1 MEFNDKHPI
10 WLQIYEM
17 VCKRIAT
24 EQWAEAERIP
34 AVRELAVELQVN
46 PNTVMRAYERLTQ
59 EQVIFNRRGIGY
71 FAAEGSRARTLEM
84 LRRQFFQVYLHELFV
99 RMDELQIGVDSIE
112 RMYELYLKRKNHE
125 NEQ

>member
-1 MEFNDKHPI
+1 MEFNENQAI

-24 EQWAEAERIP
+24 QQWKEGERIA

-59 EQVIFNRRGIGY
+59 ERVIFNRRGIGY
-71 FAAEGSRARTLEM
+71 FAAEGSQARTLEM
-84 LRRQFFQVYLHELFV
+84 LRHQFFRVDLRALFV
-99 RMDELQIGVDSIE
+99 RMDELRIDMDTLC
-112 RMYELYLKRKNHE
+112 RMYELHLKRKNHE
-125 NEQ
+125 NKQ